1 MYSVLGSEAQRWT
14 EPADEEVVEE
24 RRSRRGSHR
33 QSKNQVSPQ
42 EESLENNISSLNSQ
56 RGSQNDH
63 SVDNT
68 SHKED
73 ECLLSSRRRGNHRQC
88 RNQVSPQEEFDSN
101 CMNSCIGDI
110 SITQTMN
117 QLSPSASRRE
127 SRNLISPER
136 EGHLS
141 PKGESRRQSRL
152 GSEAEQSKS
161 EGDPGETRRH
171 SKLLSAAEEGR
182 RKRRTE
188 QNTGETR
195 RKSAT
200 EEIAG
205 ESRRQS
211 RTEQNTEE
219 SWRQSRL
226 FSEAEQSR
234 RKSKTEQNTGESRR
248 QSQLVSANEEE
259 ECLVQIGPRAE
270 VVSFEKERRRDAKK
284 RSTIIEDS
292 RQVVSKSGT
301 CEVHEGSLKSS
312 ISNQNHLE
320 SPKGPRDPVPPKE
333 VT

>member
-1 MYSVLGSEAQRWT
+1 MYSVLGPEAQRWT
-14 EPADEEVVEE
+14 EAEDEEVGEE

-42 EESLENNISSLNSQ
+42 EESLENNISSLNSR
-56 RGSQNDH
+56 RGSRKDH
-63 SVDNT
+63 SMDNT

-73 ECLLSSRRRGNHRQC
+73 ECLLSSRRRGSHRQC

-101 CMNSCIGDI
+101 CMNSCSGDI
-110 SITQTMN
+110 SIKQTMN
-117 QLSPSASRRE
+117 QLSPSASRRQ

-141 PKGESRRQSRL
+141 PKGESRRL
-152 GSEAEQSKS
+152 ASEAEQSRI
-161 EGDPGETRRH
+161 EENTGETRRH
-171 SKLLSAAEEGR
+171 SKLLSVAEEGR

-188 QNTGETR
+188 QNTGETK
-195 RKSAT
+195 RKSRT

-205 ESRRQS
+205 ES

-248 QSQLVSANEEE
+248 QSKLASADEEE
-259 ECLVQIGPRAE
+259 GCLVQIGSRAE

-292 RQVVSKSGT
+292 RQVVNKSGA
-301 CEVHEGSLKSS
+301 CEVHEGSLKSR
-312 ISNQNHLE
+312 ICNQNHLE
-320 SPKGPRDPVPPKE
+320 SSKGPRDPGPPKE

>member
-1 MYSVLGSEAQRWT
+1 
-14 EPADEEVVEE
+14 
-24 RRSRRGSHR
+24 
-33 QSKNQVSPQ
+33 
-42 EESLENNISSLNSQ
+42 
-56 RGSQNDH
+56 
-63 SVDNT
+63 
-68 SHKED
+68 
-73 ECLLSSRRRGNHRQC
+73 
-88 RNQVSPQEEFDSN
+88 
-101 CMNSCIGDI
+101 MNSCSGDI

-117 QLSPSASRRE
+117 QLSPSASRRQ

-152 GSEAEQSKS
+152 ASEAEQSTS

-171 SKLLSAAEEGR
+171 SKLLSVAEEGR

-195 RKSAT
+195 RKSRT

-205 ESRRQS
+205 ES

-248 QSQLVSANEEE
+248 QSKLASADEEE
-259 ECLVQIGPRAE
+259 GCLVQIGSRAE

-292 RQVVSKSGT
+292 RQVVNKSGA
-301 CEVHEGSLKSS
+301 CEVHEGSLKSR
-312 ISNQNHLE
+312 ICNQNHLE
-320 SPKGPRDPVPPKE
+320 SPKGPRDPGPPKE